1 MITTIKGDNH
11 ERIILAN
18 CWIYSKKLIK
28 NTYYIEISTNKRIEV
43 EDLIKL
49 LKIETNEPVSL
60 HLLLDAVGGGINYL
74 QEVAYKTKFTD
85 YNKYQGDDD
94 DREDAQFKYA
104 EDLIRQR
111 IEDTISSSLYEN
123 EWYQA
128 Y

>member
-1 MITTIKGDNH
+1 MNSNNLELLERSLVQEYLDKGH
-11 ERIILAN
+11 
-18 CWIYSKKLIK
+18 
-28 NTYYIEISTNKRIEV
+28 YYIV
-43 EDLIKL
+43 
-49 LKIETNEPVSL
+49 ETNEPVSL